1 MTKFCVV
8 WRGEREP
15 QRFNFLNPIRCPK
28 NYNARAQLLFSLN
41 FLFSD
46 FPVAVAVVFPDN
58 LSAELS
64 AST

>member
-1 MTKFCVV
+1 MRKVPVNVV
-8 WRGEREP
+8 L
-15 QRFNFLNPIRCPK
+15 QRTGKKCTK